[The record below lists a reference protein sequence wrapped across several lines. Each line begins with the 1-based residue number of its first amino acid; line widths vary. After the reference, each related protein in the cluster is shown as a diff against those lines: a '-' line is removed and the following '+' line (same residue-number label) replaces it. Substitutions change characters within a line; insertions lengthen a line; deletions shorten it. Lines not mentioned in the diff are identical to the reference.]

1 MRGEMKVGF
10 STVDITPP
18 LGSEVPGYFTKR
30 FFYDIHDPL
39 HVKAAVFESEETRVA
54 LVSVDALSIKASIVK
69 FGRELAE
76 EMTGIPADHIMV
88 AATHTHSGGPTVEW
102 ASNQKEIIRYSS
114 NPELIRK
121 ILKNAPEADPEYLRF
136 LSYKIA
142 SAVMLADKHK
152 TNAKCAVGIGKEF
165 TVSFNRRF
173 RMKNG
178 RQMTHPGKG
187 NPNIVE
193 PAGPID
199 PDVGVLSVWDSYGSF
214 LGCIVNF
221 TCHGT
226 TMNGVEYSADWPYY
240 LDKTIRSIMGWNST
254 VIFLNGAC
262 GDVTQVD
269 NQSMREM
276 EFGEKWSM
284 RVGQKVGAEALKVIA
299 DAEPADLKPIKAT
312 RRFIRIEKR
321 KVPPERLRQAYEI
334 VSSEMLHNDPRW
346 LFARDIILLNEWIK
360 IEPAVRCEIQAVQ
373 IGPAVFISNPAELFC
388 QLGLEIKSA
397 SKFPFTF
404 IVELAN
410 GCIGYVPTE
419 ESMGP
424 SGGGYEVRMGMH
436 SFLIP
441 SAGRIIVEESIKLIN
456 SLVPGE
462 VPEAPKVSE
471 VGKPWSYGS
480 VGPEEV

>member
-1 MRGEMKVGF
+1 MKVGF

-18 LGSEVPGYFTKR
+18 LGSEVPGDFMKR

-39 HVKAAVFESEETRVA
+39 HVKAAVFESEGTRVA
-54 LVSVDALSIKASIVK
+54 LVSVDALSIKASTVNS
-69 FGRELAE
+69 GREIAE
-76 EMTGIPADHIMV
+76 KMTGIPADHIMV

-102 ASNQKEIIRYSS
+102 ASDQKEIIRRSS
-114 NPELIRK
+114 NPELIK
-121 ILKNAPEADPEYLRF
+121 KLLKTAPEADPEYLRF

-152 TNAKCAVGIGKEF
+152 TDAKCAVGIGKEP

-173 RMKNG
+173 KMKNG

-187 NPNIVE
+187 NPDIIE

-199 PDVGVLSVWDSYGSF
+199 PDVGVLSAWSLDGSF

-221 TCHGT
+221 ACHGT
-226 TMNGVEYSADWPYY
+226 TMSGAGYSADWPYY
-240 LDKTIRSIMGWNST
+240 LDKTIRSVMGWDST

-262 GDVTQVD
+262 GDITQVD
-269 NQSMREM
+269 NQSMRES

-334 VSSEMLHNDPRW
+334 VNSEIPHNDHRW
-346 LFARDIILLNEWIK
+346 LFARDIILLNEWVK
-360 IEPAVRCEIQAVQ
+360 IEPAVQCEIQAVQ

-404 IVELAN
+404 VVELAN

-419 ESMGP
+419 EAMGP

-441 SAGRIIVEESIKLIN
+441 SAGRMIVDESIKLVN
-456 SLVPGE
+456 SLTPGK
-462 VPEAPKVSE
+462 VPEAPRVSE
-471 VGKPWSYGS
+471 VGRPWSYGS